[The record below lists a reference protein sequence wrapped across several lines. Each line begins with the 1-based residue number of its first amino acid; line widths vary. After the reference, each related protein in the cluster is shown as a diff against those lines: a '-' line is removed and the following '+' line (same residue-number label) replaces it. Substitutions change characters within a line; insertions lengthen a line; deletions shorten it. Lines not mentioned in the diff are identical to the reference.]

1 VRSALERLRETWE
14 GLNDR
19 ERMLVGGLG
28 LLFCM
33 FLLGFPLLW
42 TARQNADI
50 EDRNAQLRS
59 VLELI
64 QQKRPQLQQLAQAR
78 TEAEQ
83 RYKNPTPPLGSF
95 IESEAKRHGLNIKEI
110 TDQPEKTSGRYTR
123 RSATASIAEVDLTGI
138 MNLLSGI
145 ASTSYPVAIDHVQI
159 EHYQSGDKYR
169 LKLGVRTFDR
179 KAASAEKAAKDG
191 AASTS
196 EGG

>member
-28 LLFCM
+28 LLLCM
-33 FLLGFPLLW
+33 FLLGFPLFW
-42 TARQNADI
+42 TARQNSDI
-50 EDRNAQLRS
+50 EEHNAELRN

-64 QQKRPQLQQLAQAR
+64 DKQRPQLQQLAQAR
-78 TEAEQ
+78 KEAEA
-83 RYKNPTPPLGSF
+83 RYKNHTPPLGSF
-95 IESEAKRHGLNIKEI
+95 IESEAKRHGLNIKEV

-145 ASTSYPVAIDHVQI
+145 AATSYPVAIDHVQI
-159 EHYQSGDKYR
+159 EHYTSGDKYR
-169 LKLGVRTFDR
+169 FKLGVRTFDR
-179 KAASAEKAAKDG
+179 KAASAEPAKDG
-191 AASTS
+191 AAKS

>member
-14 GLNDR
+14 GFNDR

-28 LLFCM
+28 LLLCA
-33 FLLGFPLLW
+33 FLLGFPLFW

-50 EDRNAQLRS
+50 EDKNAELRT
-59 VLELI
+59 VLTLI

-83 RYKNPTPPLGSF
+83 RYKNTTPPLGSF
-95 IESEAKRHGLNIKEI
+95 IESEAKRHGLSIKEV

-123 RSATASIAEVDLTGI
+123 RSVTASIAEVDLTGI

-145 ASTSYPVAIDHVQI
+145 AGTQYPVAIDHVQI

-169 LKLGVRTFDR
+169 FKLGVRTFDR
-179 KAASAEKAAKDG
+179 KAATAEKPKEG
-191 AASTS
+191 AATS

>member
-1 VRSALERLRETWE
+1 VRSAFERLRETWE
-14 GLNDR
+14 GFNDR

-28 LLFCM
+28 LLLCA
-33 FLLGFPLLW
+33 FLLGFPLFW

-50 EDRNAQLRS
+50 EDKNAELRK

-64 QQKRPQLQQLAQAR
+64 EQKRPQLQQLAQAR
-78 TEAEQ
+78 AEAEQ
-83 RYKNPTPPLGSF
+83 RYKNQTPPLGSF
-95 IESEAKRHGLNIKEI
+95 IESEAKRHGLSIKEV

-145 ASTSYPVAIDHVQI
+145 AGTQYPVAIDHVQI
-159 EHYQSGDKYR
+159 EHYQAGDKYR
-169 LKLGVRTFDR
+169 FKLGVRTFDR
-179 KAASAEKAAKDG
+179 KAATAEKPKEG
-191 AASTS
+191 AATS